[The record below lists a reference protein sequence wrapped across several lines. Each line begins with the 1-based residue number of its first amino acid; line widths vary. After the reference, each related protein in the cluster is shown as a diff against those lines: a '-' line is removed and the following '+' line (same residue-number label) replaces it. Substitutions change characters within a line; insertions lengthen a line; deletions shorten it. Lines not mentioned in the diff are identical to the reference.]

1 MMPQTTQRAE
11 TTRSGPTHEPMP
23 ATREFFDRLG
33 RKENAAL
40 LRQIS
45 GTVRFDLAH
54 DERVDHWFVTF
65 DNGRSNLLREQR
77 DAESVL
83 RTDQEIFEGMARGEI
98 NPMAA
103 MLRGQIM
110 VLGDLRLLILIERMM
125 PGPPGSHDPRAFARR
140 ERTER

>member
-1 MMPQTTQRAE
+1 MPR
-11 TTRSGPTHEPMP
+11 TTR
-23 ATREFFDRLG
+23 ATTSMQATNDFFDSLG
-33 RKENAAL
+33 HKENAVL

-54 DERVDHWFVTF
+54 DERVDYWFVTL
-65 DNGRSNLLREQR
+65 DQGVAVVTQEQR
-77 DAESVL
+77 DADCVL
-83 RTDQEIFEGMARGEI
+83 RTDRKIFEAMTRGEI

-110 VLGDLRLLILIERMM
+110 VIGDLRLLILLQRMM
-125 PGPPGSHDPRAFARR
+125 SGPPGAHDPRAFARR